1 MWLLIMGCVGSYMIK
16 NSSKEYN
23 KQQIIGNLLAC
34 LYYGTLEKINIY
46 VYIKIT

>member
-1 MWLLIMGCVGSYMIK
+1 MWLLIMGCVGSYVIK

-34 LYYGTLEKINIY
+34 GYYEHWK
-46 VYIKIT
+46 K